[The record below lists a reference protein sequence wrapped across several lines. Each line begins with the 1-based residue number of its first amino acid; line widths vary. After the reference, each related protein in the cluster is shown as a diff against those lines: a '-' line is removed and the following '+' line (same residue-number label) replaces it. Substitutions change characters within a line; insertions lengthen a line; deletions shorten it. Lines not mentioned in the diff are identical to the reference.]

1 MESTEF
7 FQRLE
12 EQMDEELPFVA
23 YHAQGTDSGKIKALL
38 QDNPEVYHTRTYSE
52 SGFVFAPF
60 DEQTENVF
68 IPREKSE
75 YLKTIFNHDS
85 TLDLSPSIDYSNSQA
100 IKEKER
106 HIDLVQR
113 GIDTIKEGNLKKVVL
128 SRKETLEIGK
138 QNPLEL
144 FQRLLKKYPSAYVY
158 LFHHPLVGTWL
169 GATPEKLLEVE
180 RNRFRTMA
188 LAGTQIYRG
197 TEEVEW
203 GEKEKEEQKIVTDF
217 IVDKLQGSLKNIQT
231 RGPYTTVAGNL
242 LHLRTD
248 ITGEIDVANI
258 NADTEGMN
266 APTDV
271 MNRVSAG
278 GGILENIISAIHP
291 TPAICGLPKELAKQ
305 FILENENYD
314 REFYTGFLGEINMKQ
329 EIKRSSNR
337 RNQENQAYAAHI
349 PRSTLY
355 VNLRCMKLEN
365 HMVHIFVGGGI
376 TAESVPAAEWEETQS
391 KAGTM
396 KAILDMLD
404 RKAG

>member
-1 MESTEF
+1 MDLEDF

-12 EQMDEELPFVA
+12 EQMEKNLPFVA
-23 YHAQGTDSGKIKALL
+23 YHAQGPNNGKVQALL
-38 QDNPEVYHTRTYSE
+38 QDNSKLYNTKTYFE

-60 DEQTENVF
+60 NEQTENVF
-68 IPREKSE
+68 IPRENSE
-75 YLKTIFNHDS
+75 YLETIFKHEN
-85 TLDLSPSIDYSNSQA
+85 TLDLSPAIDYSNSRA
-100 IKEKER
+100 IKEKEL

-128 SRKETLEIGK
+128 SRRETLEIGK

-203 GEKEKEEQKIVTDF
+203 GDKEKEEQKIVTDF
-217 IVDKLQGSLKNIQT
+217 VVDKLQGSLKNIQT
-231 RGPYTTVAGNL
+231 QGPYTTVAGNL

-248 ITGEIDVANI
+248 ITGEIDVVN
-258 NADTEGMN
+258 NKPNTEEMDPRRD
-266 APTDV
+266 A
-271 MNRVSAG
+271 MHHVSMG
-278 GGILENIISAIHP
+278 GGILKNIISAIHP
-291 TPAICGLPKELAKQ
+291 TPAICGLPRDLAKR
-305 FILENENYD
+305 FILGNENYD

-349 PRSTLY
+349 PRTSLY
-355 VNLRCMKLEN
+355 VNLRCLKLEKYV
-365 HMVHIFVGGGI
+365 VHIFVGGGI
-376 TAESVPAAEWEETQS
+376 TAESVPAAEWEETQN

-396 KAILDMLD
+396 KAVLDMLD